1 MAIQAFPKKQILRI
15 SWTNIHWTLVKFEI
29 ALYCISCLFLLWHK
43 WHHIIWMHTRRLR
56 QIANLMLNECR
67 SKKPKNE
74 LKDSSRMK
82 YNMVGCWM
90 LLVTSFRTKIKRDE
104 TGSLDVELHGRSN
117 IANLLF
123 YLLTSEM

>member
-1 MAIQAFPKKQILRI
+1 
-15 SWTNIHWTLVKFEI
+15 
-29 ALYCISCLFLLWHK
+29 
-43 WHHIIWMHTRRLR
+43 
-56 QIANLMLNECR
+56 MLNECR

-90 LLVTSFRTKIKRDE
+90 LQVSERKLNEMK
-104 TGSLDVELHGRSN
+104 LDHWMLSYMVGPILQS
-117 IANLLF
+117 ANLLF